1 MTIQMRSEKCF
12 GLVLIIMLYKILL
25 TSISVNETLV
35 RNHSQEKYRGVLS
48 LGSV

>member
-1 MTIQMRSEKCF
+1 MKTCEKCF
-12 GLVLIIMLYKILL
+12 GLVLIIMLNKILL
-25 TSISVNETLV
+25 TSIFVNAETLV